1 MDTRGK
7 EKGIAKGLMDE
18 KFNMFMETVDERF
31 RSFVSQINEYL
42 TGNGCKCDMK
52 LRLCCI
58 LCVKQ
63 RQKDFGNIRIPK
75 NGDEAAHLSR
85 TYSGIPQ
92 LS

>member
-52 LRLCCI
+52 L
-58 LCVKQ
+58 
-63 RQKDFGNIRIPK
+63 QK
-75 NGDEAAHLSR
+75 
-85 TYSGIPQ
+85 SGC
-92 LS
+92 